1 MPSGQ
6 GSEWAKYSKSLTVMV
21 VVEGGEKKT
30 IMDVLKAVKRE
41 CGLVLGC
48 RVRGESRL
56 EVTMETVEGKKTLI
70 DGLKVGETT
79 IMGKEMNSDEMVVS
93 FLNLPVYITDDQII
107 DRLKE
112 WGVGAASGIK
122 RRVWPGTDVVDGTR
136 FLRVKF
142 TEEGIEHFRVIHD
155 RQKRVCRRCI
165 KPGHIYWECP
175 ELKCYRCGKMG
186 HFSRECVR
194 GAEEVS
200 LSAKG
205 GGGEEEEVGGDG
217 EMEEATGAAENKAVA
232 GSVKEREPSG
242 LSEDK
247 MEVVAGAEEEAVAG
261 SVKESESSGL
271 STEKVRKKRIAHKK
285 DVIKKIIFF

>member
-79 IMGKEMNSDEMVVS
+79 IM
-93 FLNLPVYITDDQII
+93 DDQII